1 VENNEVDSMAAENAA
16 MARRMWTLF
25 ESYHSST
32 YFTPE
37 SRAVTDELGCKGGW
51 MGYFGMRAAPLGA
64 ASPELVRATFY
75 NFHDSLVHR
84 AIPDAWTVAPP
95 ARYLAARLAGVDGAL
110 RRMLGDMLFG
120 DELAEAAD
128 LAKQAARKAQTGGR
142 PLGAANAALPWPAE
156 PHLALWQAATV
167 LRESRGDGH
176 VAALVVAGLDPC
188 ETLVVFAADT
198 GLDPAYLRAAR
209 GWSERAWQDA
219 RQRLTERGLLAEDG
233 TLTEAGRRLRATV
246 ERQTD
251 EQAAV
256 PWLAIGPDR
265 TARFTE
271 LITPI
276 VLAVAE
282 ANDAMRL
289 NPMALNLTEGRS
301 PK

>member
-1 VENNEVDSMAAENAA
+1 MAAEDVA

-37 SRAVTDELGCKGGW
+37 SREATDELGCKGGW

-64 ASPELVRATFY
+64 ARPELVRATFY
-75 NFHDSLVHR
+75 NFHDSLVNR
-84 AIPDAWTVAPP
+84 AIPDAWAVATP
-95 ARYLAARLAGVDGAL
+95 ARYLEARLAGVDGAL
-110 RRMLGDMLFG
+110 RRILGDVLFG

-188 ETLVVFAADT
+188 ETIVTFAADT
-198 GLDPAYLRAAR
+198 GLDPGYMRVAR
-209 GWSERAWQDA
+209 GWSDQAWQDA
-219 RQRLTERGLLAEDG
+219 ERRLTQRGLLAEDG
-233 TLTEAGRRLRATV
+233 KLTEAGYRIRSTV

-251 EQAAV
+251 VQAAV

-265 TARFTE
+265 TARFAE

-289 NPMALNLTEGRS
+289 NLMALNLAEGRY

>member
-1 VENNEVDSMAAENAA
+1 
-16 MARRMWTLF
+16 MARGMWTLF
-25 ESYHSST
+25 ESYHSCT

-37 SRAVTDELGCKGGW
+37 SRAATDALGCKGGW

-64 ASPELVRATFY
+64 AGRDLVRATFY
-75 NFHDSLVHR
+75 NFHSSLVNR
-84 AIPDAWTVAPP
+84 AIPDAWGVAGP
-95 ARYLAARLAGVDGAL
+95 ARYLEARLSGVDAVL
-110 RRMLGDMLFG
+110 RRMLGEVAHG

-128 LAKQAARKAQTGGR
+128 LAKQAAKRAQTGGR
-142 PLGAANAALPWPAE
+142 PLAAANAALPWPAE
-156 PHLALWQAATV
+156 PHLALWQATTV

-198 GLDPAYLRAAR
+198 GLDPAYMRVAR
-209 GWSERAWQDA
+209 GWSDQDWQDA
-219 RQRLTERGLLAEDG
+219 ERRLAERGLLTEG
-233 TLTEAGRRLRATV
+233 GELTEAGAQLRSTV

-251 EQAAV
+251 EQAAL

-276 VLAVAE
+276 VTTVVE

-289 NPMALNLTEGRS
+289 NPMALNIAKGLQPT
-301 PK
+301 